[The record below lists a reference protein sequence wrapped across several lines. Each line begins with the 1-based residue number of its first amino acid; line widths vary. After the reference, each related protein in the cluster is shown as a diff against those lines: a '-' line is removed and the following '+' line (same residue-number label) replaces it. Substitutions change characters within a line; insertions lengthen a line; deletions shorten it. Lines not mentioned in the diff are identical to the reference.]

1 MTIPYEIIVVDDD
14 SRDGSDVVIA
24 KLAGEG
30 YPVRIITRVNERGL
44 SSAVICGFQ
53 KARGHF
59 LVCMDADLSHPPETI
74 PHLLECLE
82 TSDNDFVIGSRYV
95 SGGSTEE
102 TWGVFRWLNSKVAT
116 LLARPFTSV
125 KDPMS
130 GFFALPRSV
139 FERAEKLS
147 PVGYKIGL
155 ELIVKCSCKGI
166 CEIPIHF
173 ADRKYGE
180 SKLTF
185 KEQLNYLRHIK
196 RLADFKFGD
205 FSRFS
210 QFCLVGSTGMAV
222 DLIVY
227 SVLLRFS
234 LALTLARAAAIWL
247 AMTWNFWLNRRLT
260 FSYSRRSSVFTQYF
274 RFVASCGVGAVIS
287 WTVAV
292 LLPRQLPLFADHILL
307 AAIIGIV
314 AGTLCNFILSR
325 YWVFKQLVV
334 YD

>member
-1 MTIPYEIIVVDDD
+1 MHLLEARLMKSVVPTSHRKARGSDLVSVVVPTYKEAENLESLITQISEVMIRAHRPYEIIVVDDD

-139 FERAEKLS
+139 FEREGRKAE
-147 PVGYKIGL
+147 
-155 ELIVKCSCKGI
+155 SCWLQNRFRI
-166 CEIPIHF
+166 DCQMF
-173 ADRKYGE
+173 MQR
-180 SKLTF
+180 
-185 KEQLNYLRHIK
+185 NLR
-196 RLADFKFGD
+196 D
-205 FSRFS
+205 SNS
-210 QFCLVGSTGMAV
+210 FC
-222 DLIVY
+222 
-227 SVLLRFS
+227 
-234 LALTLARAAAIWL
+234 
-247 AMTWNFWLNRRLT
+247 
-260 FSYSRRSSVFTQYF
+260 
-274 RFVASCGVGAVIS
+274 
-287 WTVAV
+287 
-292 LLPRQLPLFADHILL
+292 
-307 AAIIGIV
+307 
-314 AGTLCNFILSR
+314 
-325 YWVFKQLVV
+325 
-334 YD
+334 